1 MELKPSN
8 VLDRILPAFRRR
20 PRYEGASIDVGI
32 DLAVTSNFENTT
44 LGFFSDFVD
53 VVVTVVVVIDVVLV
67 AVVLVV
73 DIVVAYLDCFRLG
86 DFFNDDGGR

>member
-1 MELKPSN
+1 MELKPAN

-32 DLAVTSNFENTT
+32 ALAMTSNFENTT
-44 LGFFSDFVD
+44 FGFFSDFVD
-53 VVVTVVVVIDVVLV
+53 VVVTVVIVINVVVVVV
-67 AVVLVV
+67 A
-73 DIVVAYLDCFRLG
+73 IVVAYLDCFRLG

>member
-32 DLAVTSNFENTT
+32 ALVVNSNFENAAF
-44 LGFFSDFVD
+44 GFFGDFVD
-53 VVVTVVVVIDVVLV
+53 VVVTVVIVINVVVVVV
-67 AVVLVV
+67 A
-73 DIVVAYLDCFRLG
+73 IVVAYLDCFRLG